1 MKISFAKLT
10 VLFFLFAVFSCVY
23 AGSSSKVQGTIA
35 DTTSECVFMREVCA
49 YALELQNEI
58 DAMTENDED
67 ERSQKR
73 EMQSALNSSIMRC
86 ENARR
91 ECTRS
96 VRRKK

>member
-1 MKISFAKLT
+1 MKFAKFS
-10 VLFFLFAVFSCVY
+10 VLFLLFALFCTVY
-23 AGSSSKVQGTIA
+23 AGSGSKVEGTIA

-67 ERSQKR
+67 EKSQKR

-96 VRRKK
+96 VQRKK